1 MMTITKLPKG
11 TEDEIRNLVESGD
24 FNSGTDVVVQAVHD
38 YVTRR
43 NKAEHLRA
51 PLQVSIDQYE
61 RGEYREFTPE
71 LRQQLWESAL
81 QRCERGEEPS
91 PDVCP

>member
-1 MMTITKLPKG
+1 MVAKYPPQLE
-11 TEDEIRNLVESGD
+11 EDIQNLMDTGEYD
-24 FNSGTDVVVQAVHD
+24 DTTDILAQGVRLLAKRREQAQ
-38 YVTRR
+38 
-43 NKAEHLRA
+43 HLQEL
-51 PLQVSIDQYE
+51 LQVSIDQYE

-81 QRCERGEEPS
+81 QRYERREEPS

>member
-1 MMTITKLPKG
+1 MVTKYPPQLE
-11 TEDEIRNLVESGD
+11 EDIQSLLATGEYGD
-24 FNSGTDVVVQAVHD
+24 TTDILAQGVRLLA
-38 YVTRR
+38 RR
-43 NKAEHLRA
+43 REKAEHLRA
-51 PLQVSIDQYE
+51 LLQVSIDQYE

-81 QRCERGEEPS
+81 QRYERGEEPS

>member
-1 MMTITKLPKG
+1 MVPRYPPQLEADLQTLMETG
-11 TEDEIRNLVESGD
+11 EYDD
-24 FNSGTDVVVQAVHD
+24 ATDILAQGVRLLAS
-38 YVTRR
+38 RR
-43 NKAEHLRA
+43 EKTEHLRA
-51 PLQVSIDQYE
+51 LLQVSVDQYE

-81 QRCERGEEPS
+81 QRYERGEVPN

>member
-1 MMTITKLPKG
+1 MVTKYPPQLE
-11 TEDEIRNLVESGD
+11 EDIQTLMASGEYAD
-24 FNSGTDVVVQAVHD
+24 ATDILAQGVRLLARRREKVQ
-38 YVTRR
+38 
-43 NKAEHLRA
+43 HLRA
-51 PLQVSIDQYE
+51 MLQESVDQYE

-81 QRCERGEEPS
+81 QRYERGEVPS